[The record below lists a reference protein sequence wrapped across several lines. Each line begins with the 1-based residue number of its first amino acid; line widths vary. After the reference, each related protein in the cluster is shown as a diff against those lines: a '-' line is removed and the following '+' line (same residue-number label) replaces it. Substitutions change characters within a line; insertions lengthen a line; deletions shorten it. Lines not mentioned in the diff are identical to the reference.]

1 MQSKMAWNEHA
12 PRRLRMSS
20 HPVNLALR
28 FLLELAAISAM
39 SVWGFSCGNGAARF
53 IFAVAIPLAAAAVW
67 GVFAV
72 PGDPSRSGSAPVP
85 IPGTLRLG
93 LEICFFAF
101 AVWCLFSTHHPTLA
115 ILLGSITAAHYAI
128 SYDRMGWLVRP

>member
-1 MQSKMAWNEHA
+1 
-12 PRRLRMSS
+12 MSS
-20 HPVNLALR
+20 HPINLALR

-39 SVWGFSCGNGAARF
+39 SFWGFAHGSGWARF
-53 IFAVAIPLAAAAVW
+53 AFAVIAPLAAAAIW

-85 IPGTLRLG
+85 VSGMLRLI

-101 AVWCLFSTHHPTLA
+101 AVWCLFSIHRPTLA
-115 ILLGSITAAHYAI
+115 ILMGSITTLHYAV
-128 SYDRMGWLVRP
+128 SYDRIRWLLRA